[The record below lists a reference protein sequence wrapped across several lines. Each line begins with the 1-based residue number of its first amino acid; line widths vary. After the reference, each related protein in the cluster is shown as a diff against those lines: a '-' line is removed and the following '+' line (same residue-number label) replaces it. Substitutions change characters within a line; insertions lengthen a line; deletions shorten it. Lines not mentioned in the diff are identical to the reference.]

1 MKLPRVSTFEYN
13 GVQRVA
19 IEREPDPRGCGLLCT
34 QLVPEV
40 GIRTFKP
47 AKMMDCKKLGV
58 FKTLYYL
65 ARSARIEIG

>member
-13 GVQRVA
+13 GVQRIA
-19 IEREPDPRGCGLLCT
+19 IELEPDPRGCGMYHT

-40 GIRTFKP
+40 GLRTFKP
-47 AKMMDCKKLGV
+47 GKMMDCKKLGF

-65 ARSARIEIG
+65 ARLARFEIG